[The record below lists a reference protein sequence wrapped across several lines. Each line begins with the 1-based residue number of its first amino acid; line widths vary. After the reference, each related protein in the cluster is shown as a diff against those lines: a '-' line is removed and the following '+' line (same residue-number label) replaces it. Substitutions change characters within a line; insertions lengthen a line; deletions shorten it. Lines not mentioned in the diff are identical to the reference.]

1 MRNLVKLLGLMII
14 LTLTSCQKDEL
25 ENETPVQQFSNV
37 SNPND
42 DNTNDYPF
50 ENLVYDQEGNPMDLD
65 GYVVIIKHSE
75 KGTTYGERKECGYTL
90 ESGNWDTDKES
101 FVLAIDSN
109 ELLRTTISTTF
120 LYDTYYI
127 SGNTFLCIKP
137 HGKNDDYN
145 MFMFSVKEYKNGLST
160 KNVVKSYTADFDNSG
175 SSSKYTFNPEFY
187 NEIYTI
193 DDKAFGTYTIDDE
206 LVIGHTYT
214 PDTLIDILD

>member
-25 ENETPVQQFSNV
+25 ENETPVPQFSNV

-65 GYVVIIKHSE
+65 GYVVIITHSE

-137 HGKNDDYN
+137 HGESGDYSII
-145 MFMFSVKEYKNGLST
+145 MFSVKEYKDGMST
-160 KNVVKSYTADFDNSG
+160 KNVVKSYPAHFDNSSG
-175 SSSKYTFNPEFY
+175 SKYTCNPEFY
-187 NEIYTI
+187 DGIYTI
-193 DDKAFGTYTIDDE
+193 DEIPSGSYPIDDE